1 MSNSC
6 DIILQW
12 TATPEQLSALG
23 AAIWRWS
30 CSLTTRTNGIYQY
43 LDNQAMADLMAGK
56 LPSSSQSPGPRDT
69 RGVHFYLQRE
79 ASHDR
84 HATIASLRREIP
96 AGGIEDIVID
106 GKSWNLS
113 D

>member
-1 MSNSC
+1 MSNNC

-12 TATPEQLSALG
+12 SATPEQLSALG
-23 AAIWRWS
+23 AAIWRW
-30 CSLTTRTNGIYQY
+30 CSRTARTTGIYQH
-43 LDNQAMADLMAGK
+43 LDNQAMADLIAGK
-56 LPSSSQSPGPRDT
+56 LPSSSQTSWRGDP
-69 RGVHFYLQRE
+69 RGVHFCLQRE

-84 HATIASLRREIP
+84 QATFGSLRRELP

-106 GKSWNLS
+106 GKSWNLG